1 MKDSRPG
8 TGDRP
13 GGGQSSTLYSEIF
26 TQHGA
31 SSRPRRRLVGWGISM
46 PSVSVAGGVW
56 VIGRMPANN
65 GIPGLSITTTR
76 QAGRSLPESRP
87 VAESD
92 VQR

>member
-1 MKDSRPG
+1 
-8 TGDRP
+8 
-13 GGGQSSTLYSEIF
+13 
-26 TQHGA
+26 
-31 SSRPRRRLVGWGISM
+31 M